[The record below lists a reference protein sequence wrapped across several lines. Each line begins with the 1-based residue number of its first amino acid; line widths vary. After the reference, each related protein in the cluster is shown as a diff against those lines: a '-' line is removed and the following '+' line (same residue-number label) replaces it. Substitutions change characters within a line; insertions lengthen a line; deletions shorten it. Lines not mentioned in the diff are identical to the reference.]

1 MNQVATRPVPID
13 EPCVRQLC
21 DTLNSVFGL
30 HFEFWDHDAIQQWTA
45 VDDAADA
52 DDLLPAVIRAA
63 KENRPVGL
71 EIAEAQFALA
81 VPIHFASRQLVTA
94 ARTANYNIETVCQV
108 GKIVHD
114 YVELANQAR
123 QLEVENESLVVQVTD
138 DFQELNFLR
147 SVGGDLEID
156 AHKWDL
162 ESLALKVLPLLR
174 QSITAECA
182 MLIETFPDDDGDSQS
197 IDQIGEILCAAGRQI
212 LPPEEVSDLVRML
225 SCASSGRP
233 LVRNRFSTSKD
244 GRQFEGVSE
253 LIMVPV
259 SKNDRLH
266 GWLLVM
272 NRKHESITRCDHDWR
287 ETAHWHMTRLEFG
300 SAEASVVNTAATI
313 LASQTQTFELLK
325 QKEQLLTDMV
335 RALVNAVEAK
345 DEYTRGHSERVA
357 LFACRLGQEI
367 GLDDADCERLYLAGL
382 LHDVGKI
389 AVEDK
394 TLNKPDHLT
403 DEEYKVI
410 QQHPDSGW
418 DILHEVTNLQYV
430 LPGVLHHHEK
440 YDGTGYPDQLAGED
454 ISLDG
459 RILAVC
465 DAYDAMTS
473 DRPYRKGMPQEKA
486 EKILRE
492 SSGSYWDPQLIDAFF
507 RVMPSILDL
516 RNSYQP
522 RRHASRRTESDS

>member
-1 MNQVATRPVPID
+1 MRPDTPI
-13 EPCVRQLC
+13 VYQ
-21 DTLNSVFGL
+21 G
-30 HFEFWDHDAIQQWTA
+30 
-45 VDDAADA
+45 VDSF
-52 DDLLPAVIRAA
+52 
-63 KENRPVGL
+63 KG
-71 EIAEAQFALA
+71 
-81 VPIHFASRQLVTA
+81 
-94 ARTANYNIETVCQV
+94 
-108 GKIVHD
+108 
-114 YVELANQAR
+114 
-123 QLEVENESLVVQVTD
+123 
-138 DFQELNFLR
+138 
-147 SVGGDLEID
+147 
-156 AHKWDL
+156 
-162 ESLALKVLPLLR
+162 
-174 QSITAECA
+174 
-182 MLIETFPDDDGDSQS
+182 
-197 IDQIGEILCAAGRQI
+197 AG
-212 LPPEEVSDLVRML
+212 S
-225 SCASSGRP
+225 
-233 LVRNRFSTSKD
+233 
-244 GRQFEGVSE
+244 
-253 LIMVPV
+253 
-259 SKNDRLH
+259 
-266 GWLLVM
+266 
-272 NRKHESITRCDHDWR
+272 
-287 ETAHWHMTRLEFG
+287 
-300 SAEASVVNTAATI
+300 
-313 LASQTQTFELLK
+313 
-325 QKEQLLTDMV
+325 

-454 ISLDG
+454 IPLDG

-492 SSGSYWDPQLIDAFF
+492 SSGSYRDPQLIDAFF
-507 RVMPSILDL
+507 RVMPSILGL